1 MLRLAHV
8 VLVLLLFGWHTKGI
22 AFHQGLVS
30 LFLSVLL
37 VVVVVVLLLLL
48 VAVVVLVVV
57 VAVVVLVQVLSL
69 FLLSQSYDEMIL
81 MAVASLQLEL
91 AAS

>member
-1 MLRLAHV
+1 M
-8 VLVLLLFGWHTKGI
+8 
-22 AFHQGLVS
+22 
-30 LFLSVLL
+30 SVLL

-57 VAVVVLVQVLSL
+57 VVAGVVLVQVLSL

>member
-8 VLVLLLFGWHTKGI
+8 VLVLLVVFGWHRKGI
-22 AFHQGLVS
+22 AF
-30 LFLSVLL
+30 
-37 VVVVVVLLLLL
+37 LL
-48 VAVVVLVVV
+48 VAVVVLVVVV